1 MLSTAHYSDKIGE
14 IEKPETVE
22 FYNETKAGVDAL
34 DQKVRHYT
42 TYRKTKRWPLA
53 VFYNILDIAAYNSYV
68 LFKLLPSST
77 GFNLNHRARYKF
89 LKMLGETMIKPSM
102 VTRSKLATDLNLST
116 TMAFQAF
123 NLEVKPQGNQRKIA
137 KEEVKKGRCHICARK
152 KDQKSRQKCSEFEL
166 NVCDEHSL
174 KSSIVCL
181 LCSE

>member
-42 TYRKTKRWPLA
+42 TYRKTKRWPMA

-68 LFKLLPSST
+68 LFKLLPPSA

-89 LKMLGETMIKPSM
+89 LKVLGETMIKPSM
-102 VTRSKLATDLNLST
+102 VTRSQLATDLNLST

-166 NVCDEHSL
+166 NVSDEHSL